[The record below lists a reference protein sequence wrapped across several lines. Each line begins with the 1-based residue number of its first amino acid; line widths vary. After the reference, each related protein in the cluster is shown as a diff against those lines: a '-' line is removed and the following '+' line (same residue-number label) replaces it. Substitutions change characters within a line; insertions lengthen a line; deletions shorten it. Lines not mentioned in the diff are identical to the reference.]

1 MFWVLTHA
9 SIDQHLE
16 VAHVSEQVADVAWQE
31 KLLKLVSNELT
42 KNTTR
47 VVEMAIKL
55 EVQNSVLPSPENITK
70 VEVRAAFNG
79 QITRG
84 LGNSMNQVF
93 LSRVSI
99 FL

>member
-1 MFWVLTHA
+1 
-9 SIDQHLE
+9 
-16 VAHVSEQVADVAWQE
+16 
-31 KLLKLVSNELT
+31 
-42 KNTTR
+42 
-47 VVEMAIKL
+47 MAIKL

-70 VEVRAAFNG
+70 AEVRAAFNG